1 MAKDYSDKEFKE
13 IYQEVLDYVK
23 TISTK
28 WDPSVSDESDPGVA
42 ILKAFALFIDKIKY
56 QINYRNSQNSVDN
69 VTDKI
74 EGQRLFNQLG
84 YQVKKKRSATG
95 EISVKYIGTDSGTKP
110 LVLNL
115 FTTFSNQTGSQVYTS
130 IRSFT
135 QIPIGETRVIKV
147 QEGTPLRYKYE
158 GVERFNSDNLTN
170 NLRLPIMGIEEVSD
184 NGVIISSYDTN
195 GNVGLVSDWLNIGD
209 NFFNSVETKN
219 LYSVGTDPD
228 GVPYVQFYEES
239 LPGLAN
245 GVGIWII
252 SSAGAAGNI
261 GQNKI
266 NRITSEVQD
275 GGDPTA
281 VSITHPEFTNGSDEE
296 SLESARN
303 HYYETFGVN
312 ESLVSERDYATA
324 LSGILGPDLKIL
336 TSMVLVTGVDG
347 LHNIVKI
354 LSRIDTNKRVIL
366 TKFISEELIPWIFV
380 NALKYTNDYYSSFDS
395 LISEEDEKLIRK
407 ALFEKK
413 VVSNETA
420 LVGKVK
426 EDGTQAYNSTIY
438 DKYLFDIVSPVG
450 TVVVDTDDSID
461 QIKDRIVEI
470 ISNNFNSRN
479 LEAGKMIS
487 ESELAEAI
495 RNELSGAI
503 DASFYYS
510 NHRISKKANSTPEEN
525 QLTTEEKRDIIARSV
540 LAGETP
546 LFKDEIIK
554 IPPGATNIRHF
565 PSKDSSGGGS
575 GTEVDTSKRIIKI
588 TGTPSF
594 TGFTGGVQD
603 RFLRSNEFIQFY
615 SVAQEEGAIYG
626 SGVQYRLL
634 ANQKSLT
641 TQTTITSTTTLNKG
655 SVVAAGSQV
664 YSPTLDPDPIN
675 ASDPEGGVVT
685 ETATADLFTFNK
697 NYMVQNELVI
707 ETRGTDSY
715 LQSGTVLSDGST
727 LNGEKVYGATI
738 QNGVEFDLGL
748 NGASLVLQPETSAAS
763 IITLSSGV
771 IKVSGFPSGLN
782 SSGPND
788 SGIGESPTFL
798 TSGQTISQMIESSTT
813 ISSKFYYGLI
823 LPSKTNITLAADK
836 PYVLEEGE
844 HLIYSDENLLDFVD
858 FGSGTLLSVS
868 GERQLVLDNV
878 ITYEDDINT
887 SLQKIPENR
896 DIKISNT
903 NIYTYS
909 GDNYSL
915 NLPSGFTCS
924 TDWER
929 VPSTVT
935 VKGPDGEKVFDKKF
949 YHREGLIIET
959 GEYNIF
965 TITEGQA
972 LTLEDDQGETE
983 TIEGTGTTGGFTLVS
998 VSSPVYVNSSD
1009 NNLESNSNLQVSF
1022 YEFSQSTSNVT
1033 SNIRYTIDDG
1043 FTIEVEYGANGG
1055 QATFNLN
1062 DFGYLLEVQAEIAP
1076 KSEVEIT
1083 GASTSPDVNGIKIL
1097 NSNKNTTDISGP
1109 GTYQIFIYPNNTTSI
1124 TFKFTKGTIG
1134 DKITIKTFRQ
1144 IAGLN
1149 PDLDYV
1155 SEDGSQNY
1163 QPSTEFVFTNSTDE
1177 GVQLFNRINS
1187 YINSNVDGIVPF
1199 DFFYETE
1206 SPLKNPTE
1214 AYKYYDTEHPL
1225 NRNII
1230 TVINLEDLRNNLK
1243 IVRRY
1248 RNDRS

>member
-23 TISTK
+23 TVSTK

-42 ILKAFALFIDKIKY
+42 ILKAFALFIDKINY
-56 QINYRNSQNSVDN
+56 LLNYRHSQNSVDN

-84 YQVKKKRSATG
+84 YQMKKKRSATG
-95 EISVKYIGTDSGTKP
+95 EISVKYIGTDSGTEP

-135 QIPIGETRVIKV
+135 QIPVGETRVIKV

-158 GVERFNSDNLTN
+158 GVEKFNSDNLTN
-170 NLRLPIMGIEEVSD
+170 NLRLPIMGIEELSD
-184 NGVIISSYDTN
+184 NGVIISSYDTD

-296 SLESARN
+296 SLESARD

-312 ESLVSERDYATA
+312 ESLVSERDYTTA

-347 LHNIVKI
+347 FHNIVKI
-354 LSRIDTNKRVIL
+354 LSRVDTNKRVIL
-366 TKFISEELIPWIFV
+366 TKFISKELIPWIFV

-426 EDGTQAYNSTIY
+426 EGGTRAYNSTIY

-461 QIKDRIVEI
+461 QVKEEIVEI

-510 NHRISKKANSTPEEN
+510 NHRISKKANSTSEEN

-565 PSKDSSGGGS
+565 PSKASSGGGG

-588 TGTPSF
+588 TGTPS
-594 TGFTGGVQD
+594 FTGGVQD

-664 YSPTLDPDPIN
+664 YSPTLDPDSIN

-685 ETATADLFTFNK
+685 ETATTDLFTFNK
-697 NYMVQNELVI
+697 NYTVQNELVI
-707 ETRGTDSY
+707 ETSGTDSY

-738 QNGVEFDLGL
+738 QDGVEFDLGL
-748 NGASLVLQPETSAAS
+748 NRASLVLQPETSAAS
-763 IITLSSGV
+763 IITLNSGV
-771 IKVSGFPSGLN
+771 IKVSGFSAGLN

-798 TSGQTISQMIESSTT
+798 TAGQTITQMVESSTT

-823 LPSKTNITLAADK
+823 LPSKTNITLTADR

-858 FGSGTLLSVS
+858 FGSGTLLSIS
-868 GERQLVLDNV
+868 GEGQLVLDNV

-887 SLQKIPENR
+887 SLQKIPQNR

-909 GDNYSL
+909 GENYSL
-915 NLPSGFTCS
+915 DLPADFILSA
-924 TDWER
+924 DWVK
-929 VPSTVT
+929 VPSTATVT
-935 VKGPDGEKVFDKKF
+935 GPDGEKVFDGKF

-965 TITEGQA
+965 TITQGQV
-972 LTLEDDQGETE
+972 LILEDDQGGTQ
-983 TIEGTGTTGGFTLVS
+983 TIRLPEGTGAVGGFTLVS

-1009 NNLESNSNLQVSF
+1009 NNLESGSNLQVSF

-1033 SNIRYTIDDG
+1033 SNILYTIDSG
-1043 FTIEVEYGANGG
+1043 FTIEVGYVANNGY
-1055 QATFNLN
+1055 ATFNLN
-1062 DFGYLLEVQAEIAP
+1062 DLGYLLEVQAEIDP
-1076 KSEVEIT
+1076 ESIVEVT
-1083 GASTSPDVNGIKIL
+1083 GVSTNPNGIKIL
-1097 NSNKNTTDISGP
+1097 NSNQNNTNISGP

-1124 TFKFTKGTIG
+1124 TFRFTSGKMG
-1134 DKITIKTFRQ
+1134 DKITIQSFRQ

-1149 PDLDYV
+1149 PDLDCV

-1163 QPSTEFVFTNSTDE
+1163 QPSTEFVFTDPTDE
-1177 GVQLFNRINS
+1177 GVQLFNLINS
-1187 YINSNVDGIVPF
+1187 YISSDVDGIIPF

-1225 NRNII
+1225 NRNIL

>member
-1 MAKDYSDKEFKE
+1 MAKDYSDKEFKD

-23 TISTK
+23 TVSTK

-56 QINYRNSQNSVDN
+56 QVNYRNAQNSVDN

-95 EISVKYIGTDSGTKP
+95 EISVKYIGTDSATEP

-135 QIPIGETRVIKV
+135 QIPVGETRVIKV

-158 GVERFNSDNLTN
+158 GVEKFNSDNLTN
-170 NLRLPIMGIEEVSD
+170 NLRLPIMGVEELSD
-184 NGVIISSYDTN
+184 NGVIISSYDTE

-245 GVGIWII
+245 GIGIWII

-296 SLESARN
+296 SLESARD

-312 ESLVSERDYATA
+312 ESLVSERDYTAA

-347 LHNIVKI
+347 FHNIVKI
-354 LSRIDTNKRVIL
+354 LSRVDNNKRVIL
-366 TKFISEELIPWIFV
+366 TKFISDELIPWIFV

-420 LVGKVK
+420 QVGKVK

-450 TVVVDTDDSID
+450 TVVVDTTDSID
-461 QIKDRIVEI
+461 QIKDEIVEI

-479 LEAGKMIS
+479 LEAGKMVS

-510 NHRISKKANSTPEEN
+510 NHRISKKANSSAAED

-554 IPPGATNIRHF
+554 IPPGATGIKHF
-565 PSKDSSGGGS
+565 PSKASSGGGS
-575 GTEVDTSKRIIKI
+575 GTEVDTSKRIVKI

-594 TGFTGGVQD
+594 SGGAQD
-603 RFLRSNEFIQFY
+603 RALLSNEFIQFY
-615 SVAQEEGAIYG
+615 SVAQEEGSIYG

-634 ANQKSLT
+634 ANQRVLN

-655 SVVAAGSQV
+655 SVVAASSQV
-664 YSPTLDPDPIN
+664 YSPTLDPDAIN
-675 ASDPEGGVVT
+675 ASDPDGGVVT

-697 NYMVQNELVI
+697 NYTVQNELVI
-707 ETRGTDSY
+707 ETSGTDSY
-715 LQSGTVLSDGST
+715 LQSGTIISDGST

-738 QNGVEFDLGL
+738 QDGVEFDLGL
-748 NGASLVLQPETSAAS
+748 NKASLVLQPQTSAAS

-798 TSGQTISQMIESSTT
+798 TSGQTITQMVESSTT

-823 LPSKTNITLAADK
+823 LPSKTNITLTADK

-858 FGSGTLLSVS
+858 FGSGTLLSIS
-868 GERQLVLDNV
+868 GEGQLILDNV

-887 SLQKIPENR
+887 SLQKIPQNR

-909 GDNYSL
+909 GVAYRLD
-915 NLPSGFTCS
+915 LPADFTLSADWAKVNS
-924 TDWER
+924 TA
-929 VPSTVT
+929 TVT
-935 VKGPDGEKVFDKKF
+935 GPDGEKVFDGKF

-959 GEYNIF
+959 GEYDIF
-965 TITEGQA
+965 TITQGQV
-972 LTLEDDQGETE
+972 LTLEDDQGGTQ
-983 TIEGTGTTGGFTLVS
+983 TINGTGTIGGFTLVS

-1009 NNLESNSNLQVSF
+1009 NNLESDSNLQVSF
-1022 YEFSQSTSNVT
+1022 YEFSQSTSNVD
-1033 SNIRYTIDDG
+1033 SSINYTIDTG
-1043 FTIEVEYGANGG
+1043 FTIEVKYRANGG
-1055 QATFNLN
+1055 YAAFNLN
-1062 DFGYLLEVQAEIAP
+1062 NFGYLLEVQAEID
-1076 KSEVEIT
+1076 SSSIVEIE
-1083 GASTSPDVNGIKIL
+1083 GAGTSGGGIKIL
-1097 NSNKNTTDISGP
+1097 NSDQDNTKISGP
-1109 GTYQIFIYPNNTTSI
+1109 GTYQIFIYPNNTNRI
-1124 TFKFTKGTIG
+1124 TFKFTIGRTG
-1134 DKITIKTFRQ
+1134 DKITIQSFRQ

-1155 SEDGSQNY
+1155 SDDGSQNY
-1163 QPSTEFVFTNSTDE
+1163 QPSTEFVFTDPTDE

-1187 YINSNVDGIVPF
+1187 YISSDVDGIVPF

-1225 NRNII
+1225 NRNIL
-1230 TVINLEDLRNNLK
+1230 TVINLDDLRNNLK

>member
-95 EISVKYIGTDSGTKP
+95 EISVKYIGTDSGTEP

-135 QIPIGETRVIKV
+135 KIPVGETRVIKV

-170 NLRLPIMGIEEVSD
+170 NLRLPIMGIEELSD
-184 NGVIISSYDTN
+184 NGIIISSYDTD

-245 GVGIWII
+245 GIGIWII

-312 ESLVSERDYATA
+312 ESLVSERDYTTA

-347 LHNIVKI
+347 FHNIVKI
-354 LSRIDTNKRVIL
+354 LSRVDTNKRVIL
-366 TKFISEELIPWIFV
+366 TKFIMEELIPWIFV
-380 NALKYTNDYYSSFDS
+380 NALKYTDDYYSSFDS

-426 EDGTQAYNSTIY
+426 KDGTPAYNSTIY

-461 QIKDRIVEI
+461 QVKDEIVEI

-510 NHRISKKANSTPEEN
+510 NHRISKKANSTSEEN

-554 IPPGATNIRHF
+554 IPPGANDIRHF
-565 PSKDSSGGGS
+565 PSKSSSGG
-575 GTEVDTSKRIIKI
+575 GTEVDTSKRIVKI

-594 TGFTGGVQD
+594 TGGVQG
-603 RFLRSNEFIQFY
+603 RVLLSNEFIQFY

-664 YSPTLDPDPIN
+664 YSRTLNPDSIN
-675 ASDPEGGVVT
+675 DSDPEGGVVT

-697 NYMVQNELVI
+697 NYTVQNELVI
-707 ETRGTDSY
+707 ETSGTDSY

-727 LNGEKVYGATI
+727 LNGEKVYGAII
-738 QNGVEFDLGL
+738 QDGVEFDLGL

-771 IKVSGFPSGLN
+771 IKVSGFSVGLN

-798 TSGQTISQMIESSTT
+798 TSGQTITQMVESSTT

-823 LPSKTNITLAADK
+823 LPSKTNIILTANR

-858 FGSGTLLSVS
+858 FGSGTLLSIS
-868 GERQLVLDNV
+868 GEGQLVLDNV

-887 SLQKIPENR
+887 SLQRIPQNR
-896 DIKISNT
+896 DLKISNT

-909 GDNYSL
+909 GKNYSL
-915 NLPSGFTCS
+915 DLPTDFELS
-924 TDWER
+924 TDWVK
-929 VPSTVT
+929 VPSTAT
-935 VKGPDGEKVFDKKF
+935 VKGPDGEKVFDGKF

-965 TITEGQA
+965 TLTPGQV
-972 LTLEDDQGETE
+972 LTLKDDQGGTQD
-983 TIEGTGTTGGFTLVS
+983 IEPSGEIGAVGGFTLVS

-1009 NNLESNSNLQVSF
+1009 NNLESDSNLQVSF
-1022 YEFSQSTSNVT
+1022 YKFSQLASDVN
-1033 SNIRYTIDDG
+1033 SNISYTVDSG
-1043 FTIEVEYGANGG
+1043 FTIEVGYVVNNGY
-1055 QATFNLN
+1055 ATFGLNNL
-1062 DFGYLLEVQAEIAP
+1062 GYLLEVQADIGPE
-1076 KSEVEIT
+1076 SVVEVT
-1083 GASTSPDVNGIKIL
+1083 GNPNQNGIKIL
-1097 NSNKNTTDISGP
+1097 NSNQNNTKISGP

-1124 TFKFTKGTIG
+1124 TFRFTEGTEK
-1134 DKITIKTFRQ
+1134 DKIIIQSFRQ

-1163 QPSTEFVFTNSTDE
+1163 QPSTEFVFTDSEDE
-1177 GVQLFNRINS
+1177 GVKLFNLINS
-1187 YINSNVDGIVPF
+1187 YINSDVDGIIPF

-1214 AYKYYDTEHPL
+1214 AYKYYDSEHPL
-1225 NRNII
+1225 NRNIL
-1230 TVINLEDLRNNLK
+1230 TVINLDDLRNNLK

>member
-23 TISTK
+23 TVSTK

-95 EISVKYIGTDSGTKP
+95 EISVRYIGTDSGKD

-135 QIPIGETRVIKV
+135 QIPVGETRVIKV

-195 GNVGLVSDWLNIGD
+195 GTVGLVSDWLNIGD

-228 GVPYVQFYEES
+228 GVPYIQFYEES

-245 GVGIWII
+245 GIGIWII

-395 LISEEDEKLIRK
+395 LISEKDEKLIRK

-450 TVVVDTDDSID
+450 TVVVDTTDSID
-461 QIKDRIVEI
+461 QIKDKIVEI

-510 NHRISKKANSTPEEN
+510 NHRISKKANSSAAGD

-554 IPPGATNIRHF
+554 IPPGATNIKHF
-565 PSKDSSGGGS
+565 PSKASSGGG
-575 GTEVDTSKRIIKI
+575 GETEVDTSKRIVKI

-594 TGFTGGVQD
+594 SSFSSGVQD
-603 RFLRSNEFIQFY
+603 RALLSNEFIQFY
-615 SVAQEEGAIYG
+615 SIAQEEGSVYG

-634 ANQKSLT
+634 ANQRVLN
-641 TQTTITSTTTLNKG
+641 TQTTITSTTTLKKG
-655 SVVAAGSQV
+655 SIITSGSQV
-664 YSPTLDPDPIN
+664 YSPTLDPDSIN
-675 ASDPEGGVVT
+675 ASDPEGGVIT

-697 NYMVQNELVI
+697 NYTVQNELVI
-707 ETRGTDSY
+707 ETSGTDSY
-715 LQSGTVLSDGST
+715 LQSSTTISDGST

-738 QNGVEFDLGL
+738 QDGVEFDLGL
-748 NGASLVLQPETSAAS
+748 NKASLVLQPETSTAS

-798 TSGQTISQMIESSTT
+798 TSGQTITKMVESSTT

-823 LPSKTNITLAADK
+823 LPSKTNITLTADK

-844 HLIYSDENLLDFVD
+844 HLLYSDENLLDFVD
-858 FGSGTLLSVS
+858 FGSGTLLSIS
-868 GERQLVLDNV
+868 GEGKLVLNNV

-909 GDNYSL
+909 GKDYSL
-915 NLPSGFTCS
+915 DLPAEFTCS
-924 TDWER
+924 AEWVK
-929 VPSTVT
+929 VPSTATVT
-935 VKGPDGEKVFDKKF
+935 GPDGEKVFDGKF

-965 TITEGQA
+965 TIAKGQA
-972 LTLEDDQGETE
+972 LTLEDDQGETQI
-983 TIEGTGTTGGFTLVS
+983 IEGTGTTGTLVS

-1033 SNIRYTIDDG
+1033 SNILYTIDGG
-1043 FTIEVEYGANGG
+1043 FTIEVGYLANNGY
-1055 QATFNLN
+1055 ATFNLN
-1062 DFGYLLEVQAEIAP
+1062 DFGYLLGVQAEIAP
-1076 KSEVEIT
+1076 NSEVEIT
-1083 GASTSPDVNGIKIL
+1083 GASTSPDLNGIKIL
-1097 NSNKNTTDISGP
+1097 NRDQNTTDIEGP

-1124 TFKFTKGTIG
+1124 TFTFIKGAIG

-1230 TVINLEDLRNNLK
+1230 TVINLDDLRNNLK

>member
-1 MAKDYSDKEFKE
+1 MAKDYSDKEFKD

-23 TISTK
+23 TVSTK

-56 QINYRNSQNSVDN
+56 QINYRNAQNSVDN
-69 VTDKI
+69 VTDKT

-95 EISVKYIGTDSGTKP
+95 EISVKYIGTDSGKEP

-135 QIPIGETRVIKV
+135 QIPVGETRVIKV

-158 GVERFNSDNLTN
+158 GVEKFNSDNLTN
-170 NLRLPIMGIEEVSD
+170 NLRLPIMGIEELSD

-296 SLESARN
+296 SLVSARD

-312 ESLVSERDYATA
+312 ESLVSERDYTTA
-324 LSGILGPDLKIL
+324 LSGIWEPDLKIL
-336 TSMVLVTGVDG
+336 TCMVLVTGVDG
-347 LHNIVKI
+347 FHNIVKI
-354 LSRIDTNKRVIL
+354 LSRVDTNKRVIL
-366 TKFISEELIPWIFV
+366 TKFISEEIIPWIFV

-426 EDGTQAYNSTIY
+426 EDGTPAYNSTIY

-461 QIKDRIVEI
+461 QVKDEIVEI

-510 NHRISKKANSTPEEN
+510 NHRISKKANSTSEEN
-525 QLTTEEKRDIIARSV
+525 QLTTEEKRNIIARSV

-554 IPPGATNIRHF
+554 IPPGASNIRHF
-565 PSKDSSGGGS
+565 PSKASSGGGS
-575 GTEVDTSKRIIKI
+575 GTEVDTSKRIVKI

-594 TGFTGGVQD
+594 TSGAQG
-603 RFLRSNEFIQFY
+603 RALLSNEFIQFY
-615 SVAQEEGAIYG
+615 SVAQEEGVIYG

-641 TQTTITSTTTLNKG
+641 NQTTITSTTTLNKG
-655 SVVAAGSQV
+655 SEVAVGSQV
-664 YSPTLDPDPIN
+664 YSPTLNPDSIN

-685 ETATADLFTFNK
+685 ETTTDLFIFNK
-697 NYMVQNELVI
+697 KYTVQNELVI
-707 ETRGTDSY
+707 ETSGTNSY
-715 LQSGTVLSDGST
+715 LQSETVLSDGST

-738 QNGVEFDLGL
+738 QDGVEFDLGL
-748 NGASLVLQPETSAAS
+748 NGASLVLQPETSTAS
-763 IITLSSGV
+763 IITLNSGV
-771 IKVSGFPSGLN
+771 IKVSGFSAGLN

-798 TSGQTISQMIESSTT
+798 TSGQTITQMVESSTT

-823 LPSKTNITLAADK
+823 LPSKTNITLTANK
-836 PYVLEEGE
+836 SYVLEEGE

-858 FGSGTLLSVS
+858 FGSGTLLSIS
-868 GERQLVLDNV
+868 GEGQLVLDNV

-887 SLQKIPENR
+887 SLQKIPQNR

-909 GDNYSL
+909 GGNYSL
-915 NLPSGFTCS
+915 NLPADFTIS
-924 TDWER
+924 ADWVK
-929 VPSTVT
+929 VPSTAT
-935 VKGPDGEKVFDKKF
+935 VKGPDGEKVFDGKF

-959 GEYNIF
+959 GEYDIF
-965 TITEGQA
+965 TIAEGQV
-972 LTLEDDQGETE
+972 LILKDDQGGIQ
-983 TIEGTGTTGGFTLVS
+983 TIRGTGTIGGFTLVS

-1009 NNLESNSNLQVSF
+1009 NNLESDSNLQVSF

-1033 SNIRYTIDDG
+1033 SSISYTIDSG
-1043 FTIEVEYGANGG
+1043 FTIEVEYKANSGY
-1055 QATFNLN
+1055 ATFNLN

-1076 KSEVEIT
+1076 ESIVEVT
-1083 GASTSPDVNGIKIL
+1083 GVGTNPNGIKIL
-1097 NSNKNTTDISGP
+1097 NSNQNTTNISGP
-1109 GTYQIFIYPNNTTSI
+1109 GTYQIFIYPNNTNSIRFSFTS
-1124 TFKFTKGTIG
+1124 GTIG
-1134 DKITIKTFRQ
+1134 DKITIKSFRQ

-1163 QPSTEFVFTNSTDE
+1163 QPSTEFVFTDSTDE
-1177 GVQLFNRINS
+1177 GVQLFNLINS
-1187 YINSNVDGIVPF
+1187 YISSDVDGIVPF

-1225 NRNII
+1225 NRNIL
-1230 TVINLEDLRNNLK
+1230 TVINLDDLRNNLK

>member
-23 TISTK
+23 TVSTK

-95 EISVKYIGTDSGTKP
+95 EISVRYIGTDSGKD

-135 QIPIGETRVIKV
+135 QIPVGETRVIKV

-195 GNVGLVSDWLNIGD
+195 GTVGLVSDWLNIGD

-228 GVPYVQFYEES
+228 GVPYIQFYEES

-245 GVGIWII
+245 GIGIWII

-324 LSGILGPDLKIL
+324 LSGILGRDLKIL
-336 TSMVLVTGVDG
+336 TPMVLVTGVDG

-395 LISEEDEKLIRK
+395 LISEKDEKLIRK

-450 TVVVDTDDSID
+450 TVVVDTTDSID
-461 QIKDRIVEI
+461 QIKDKIVEI

-510 NHRISKKANSTPEEN
+510 NHRISKKANSSAAGD

-554 IPPGATNIRHF
+554 IPPGATNIKHF
-565 PSKDSSGGGS
+565 PSKASSGGG
-575 GTEVDTSKRIIKI
+575 GETEVDTSKRIVKI

-594 TGFTGGVQD
+594 SSFSSGVQD
-603 RFLRSNEFIQFY
+603 RALLSNEFIQFY
-615 SVAQEEGAIYG
+615 SIAQEEGSVYG

-634 ANQKSLT
+634 ANQRVLN
-641 TQTTITSTTTLNKG
+641 TQTTITSTTTLKKG
-655 SVVAAGSQV
+655 SIITSGSQV
-664 YSPTLDPDPIN
+664 YSPTLDPDSIN
-675 ASDPEGGVVT
+675 ASDPEGGVIT

-697 NYMVQNELVI
+697 NYTVQNELVI
-707 ETRGTDSY
+707 ETSGTDSY
-715 LQSGTVLSDGST
+715 LQSSTTISDGST

-738 QNGVEFDLGL
+738 QDGVEFDLGL
-748 NGASLVLQPETSAAS
+748 NKASLVLQPETSTAS

-798 TSGQTISQMIESSTT
+798 TSGQTITKMVESSTT

-823 LPSKTNITLAADK
+823 LPSKTNITLTADK

-844 HLIYSDENLLDFVD
+844 HLLYSDENLLDFVD
-858 FGSGTLLSVS
+858 FGSGTLLSIS
-868 GERQLVLDNV
+868 GEGKLVLNNV

-909 GDNYSL
+909 GKDYSL
-915 NLPSGFTCS
+915 DLPAEFTCS
-924 TDWER
+924 AEWVK
-929 VPSTVT
+929 VPSTATVT
-935 VKGPDGEKVFDKKF
+935 GPDGEKVFDGKF

-965 TITEGQA
+965 TIAKGQA
-972 LTLEDDQGETE
+972 LTLEDDQGETQI
-983 TIEGTGTTGGFTLVS
+983 IEGTGTTGTLVS

-1033 SNIRYTIDDG
+1033 SNILYTIDGG
-1043 FTIEVEYGANGG
+1043 FTIEVGYLANNGY
-1055 QATFNLN
+1055 ATFNLN
-1062 DFGYLLEVQAEIAP
+1062 DFGYLLGVQAEIAP
-1076 KSEVEIT
+1076 NSEVEIT
-1083 GASTSPDVNGIKIL
+1083 GASTSSDGIKIL
-1097 NSNKNTTDISGP
+1097 NSNQNTTNILGP

-1124 TFKFTKGTIG
+1124 TFKFIKGAIG

-1230 TVINLEDLRNNLK
+1230 TVINLDDLRNNLK

>member
-23 TISTK
+23 TVSTK

-95 EISVKYIGTDSGTKP
+95 EISVKYIGTDSGTGP

-130 IRSFT
+130 VRSLT
-135 QIPIGETRVIKV
+135 QIPVGDTRVIKV

-184 NGVIISSYDTN
+184 NGVIISSYNTDGT
-195 GNVGLVSDWLNIGD
+195 VGIVSDWLNIGD

-219 LYSVGTDPD
+219 LYSVGTDSD

-266 NRITSEVQD
+266 NRITSEIQD

-366 TKFISEELIPWIFV
+366 TKFIGEELIPWIFV

-450 TVVVDTDDSID
+450 TVVVDTTDSID
-461 QIKDRIVEI
+461 QIKDEIVEI

-510 NHRISKKANSTPEEN
+510 NHRISKKANSSAAGD

-554 IPPGATNIRHF
+554 IPPGATNIKHF
-565 PSKDSSGGGS
+565 PSKASSGGGS
-575 GTEVDTSKRIIKI
+575 ETEVDTSKRIVKI

-594 TGFTGGVQD
+594 SSFSGGVQG
-603 RFLRSNEFIQFY
+603 RALLSNEFIQFY

-634 ANQKSLT
+634 ANQRVLN
-641 TQTTITSTTTLNKG
+641 TQTTITSTTTLKKG
-655 SVVAAGSQV
+655 STITSGSQV
-664 YSPTLDPDPIN
+664 YSPTLDPDSIN
-675 ASDPEGGVVT
+675 SSDPEGGVVT

-697 NYMVQNELVI
+697 NYTVQNELVI
-707 ETRGTDSY
+707 ETSGTDSY
-715 LQSGTVLSDGST
+715 LQSSTIISDGSI

-738 QNGVEFDLGL
+738 QDGVEFDLGL
-748 NGASLVLQPETSAAS
+748 NNASLVLQPETSTAS

-782 SSGPND
+782 SSGPNY

-798 TSGQTISQMIESSTT
+798 TSGQTITKMVESSTT

-823 LPSKTNITLAADK
+823 LPSKTNITLTADK

-858 FGSGTLLSVS
+858 FGSGTLLSIS
-868 GERQLVLDNV
+868 GEGKLDLDNV

-887 SLQKIPENR
+887 SLQKIPQNR

-909 GDNYSL
+909 GKDYSL
-915 NLPSGFTCS
+915 DLPAGFIS
-924 TDWER
+924 SAEWVK
-929 VPSTVT
+929 VPSTATVT
-935 VKGPDGEKVFDKKF
+935 GPDGEKVFDGKF

-965 TITEGQA
+965 TIAKGQA
-972 LTLEDDQGETE
+972 LTLEDDQGKTQI
-983 TIEGTGTTGGFTLVS
+983 IEGTGTTGTLVS

-1033 SNIRYTIDDG
+1033 SNILYTIDGG
-1043 FTIEVEYGANGG
+1043 FTIEVGYLANNGY
-1055 QATFNLN
+1055 ATFNLN

-1076 KSEVEIT
+1076 ESEVEIT
-1083 GASTSPDVNGIKIL
+1083 GASTNPEVNGIKIL
-1097 NSNKNTTDISGP
+1097 NSSQNNTIISGP

-1124 TFKFTKGTIG
+1124 TFKFTKGTTG

-1177 GVQLFNRINS
+1177 GVQLFNQINS
-1187 YINSNVDGIVPF
+1187 YINSNVDGIVPL

>member
-23 TISTK
+23 TVSTK

-84 YQVKKKRSATG
+84 YQVKKKRSAIG
-95 EISVKYIGTDSGTKP
+95 EISVKYIGTDSETEP

-147 QEGTPLRYKYE
+147 QEGTPLRYKYG

-170 NLRLPIMGIEEVSD
+170 NLRLPIMGVEELSD
-184 NGVIISSYDTN
+184 NGVIISSYDTD

-303 HYYETFGVN
+303 HYYETLGVN
-312 ESLVSERDYATA
+312 ESLVSERDYTTA

-347 LHNIVKI
+347 FHNIVKI
-354 LSRIDTNKRVIL
+354 LSRVDTNKRVIL
-366 TKFISEELIPWIFV
+366 TKFINEKLIPWIFV

-413 VVSNETA
+413 VVSNEIA
-420 LVGKVK
+420 LVGKV
-426 EDGTQAYNSTIY
+426 GAQAYNSTIY

-461 QIKDRIVEI
+461 QIKDKVVEI

-503 DASFYYS
+503 NASFYYS
-510 NHRISKKANSTPEEN
+510 NHRISKKANSTSGEN
-525 QLTTEEKRDIIARSV
+525 QLTTGEKRDIVARSV

-554 IPPGATNIRHF
+554 IPPGANNISHF
-565 PSKDSSGGGS
+565 PSKPSSGGGS
-575 GTEVDTSKRIIKI
+575 GTEVDTSKRIVKI

-594 TGFTGGVQD
+594 TGGEQGRV
-603 RFLRSNEFIQFY
+603 LLSNEFIQFY
-615 SVAQEEGAIYG
+615 SVAQEEGSVYG

-634 ANQKSLT
+634 ANQRVLD
-641 TQTTITSTTTLNKG
+641 TQTTITSTTTLKKG
-655 SVVAAGSQV
+655 STIASGSQV
-664 YSPTLDPDPIN
+664 YSPTLDPDSIN

-697 NYMVQNELVI
+697 NYTVQNELVM
-707 ETRGTDSY
+707 ETSGTDSY
-715 LQSGTVLSDGST
+715 LQAGTIISDGSI
-727 LNGEKVYGATI
+727 LNGKAIYGATI
-738 QNGVEFDLGL
+738 QDGVEFDLGL
-748 NGASLVLQPETSAAS
+748 NKASLVLQPETSAAS

-788 SGIGESPTFL
+788 SGIGESPAFL
-798 TSGQTISQMIESSTT
+798 TSGQTITQMVESSTT

-823 LPSKTNITLAADK
+823 LPSKTNITLTADK

-858 FGSGTLLSVS
+858 FGSGTLLSIS
-868 GERQLVLDNV
+868 GEGQLVLDNV

-887 SLQKIPENR
+887 SLQKIPQNR

-909 GDNYSL
+909 GENYDL
-915 NLPSGFTCS
+915 DLPADFTLS
-924 TDWER
+924 TDWVK
-929 VPSTVT
+929 VPSTATVT
-935 VKGPDGEKVFDKKF
+935 GPDGEKVFDGKF

-965 TITEGQA
+965 TITKGQA
-972 LTLEDDQGETE
+972 LTLEDDQGVTQ
-983 TIEGTGTTGGFTLVS
+983 TIEPSGGIGAAGGFTLVS

-1022 YEFSQSTSNVT
+1022 YEFSQSISNVT
-1033 SNIRYTIDDG
+1033 SNISYTIDSG
-1043 FTIEVEYGANGG
+1043 FTIEVEYGANNGF
-1055 QATFNLN
+1055 ATFNLN
-1062 DFGYLLEVQAEIAP
+1062 SLGYLLSVKAEIDP
-1076 KSEVEIT
+1076 ESIVEVT
-1083 GASTSPDVNGIKIL
+1083 GVSTSPNGIKIL
-1097 NSNKNTTDISGP
+1097 NSNQDTTNISGP

-1124 TFKFTKGTIG
+1124 TFKFTSGKVG
-1134 DKITIKTFRQ
+1134 DKITIQSFRQ

-1163 QPSTEFVFTNSTDE
+1163 RPSTEFVFTDSTDE
-1177 GVQLFNRINS
+1177 GVQLFNLINS
-1187 YINSNVDGIVPF
+1187 YISSDVDGIVPF

-1230 TVINLEDLRNNLK
+1230 TVINLDDLRNNLK

>member
-23 TISTK
+23 TVSTK

-95 EISVKYIGTDSGTKP
+95 EISVRYIGTDSGKD

-135 QIPIGETRVIKV
+135 QIPVGETRVIKV

-195 GNVGLVSDWLNIGD
+195 GTVGLVSDWLNIGD

-228 GVPYVQFYEES
+228 GVPYIQFYEES

-245 GVGIWII
+245 GIGIWII

-395 LISEEDEKLIRK
+395 LISEKDEKLIRK

-450 TVVVDTDDSID
+450 TVVVDTTDSID
-461 QIKDRIVEI
+461 QIKDKIVEI

-510 NHRISKKANSTPEEN
+510 NHRISKKANSSAAGD

-554 IPPGATNIRHF
+554 IPPGATNIKHF
-565 PSKDSSGGGS
+565 PSKASSGGG
-575 GTEVDTSKRIIKI
+575 GETEVDTSKRIVKI

-594 TGFTGGVQD
+594 SSFSSGVQD
-603 RFLRSNEFIQFY
+603 RALLSNEFIQFY
-615 SVAQEEGAIYG
+615 SIAQEEGSVYG

-634 ANQKSLT
+634 ANQRVLN
-641 TQTTITSTTTLNKG
+641 TQTTITSTTTLKKG
-655 SVVAAGSQV
+655 SIITSGSQV
-664 YSPTLDPDPIN
+664 YSPTLDPDSIN
-675 ASDPEGGVVT
+675 ASDPEGGVIT

-697 NYMVQNELVI
+697 NYTVQNELVI
-707 ETRGTDSY
+707 ETSGTDSY
-715 LQSGTVLSDGST
+715 LQSSTTISDGST

-738 QNGVEFDLGL
+738 QDGVEFDLGL
-748 NGASLVLQPETSAAS
+748 NKASLVLQPETSTAS

-798 TSGQTISQMIESSTT
+798 TSGQTITKMVESSTT

-823 LPSKTNITLAADK
+823 LPSKTNITLTADK

-844 HLIYSDENLLDFVD
+844 HLLYSDENLLDFVD
-858 FGSGTLLSVS
+858 FGSGTLLSIS
-868 GERQLVLDNV
+868 GEGKLVLNNV

-909 GDNYSL
+909 GKDYSL
-915 NLPSGFTCS
+915 DLPAEFTCS
-924 TDWER
+924 AEWVK
-929 VPSTVT
+929 VPSTATVT
-935 VKGPDGEKVFDKKF
+935 GPDGEKVFDGKF

-965 TITEGQA
+965 TIAKGQA
-972 LTLEDDQGETE
+972 LTLEDDQGETQI
-983 TIEGTGTTGGFTLVS
+983 IEGTGTTGTLVS

-1033 SNIRYTIDDG
+1033 SNILYTIDGG
-1043 FTIEVEYGANGG
+1043 FTIEVGYLANNGY
-1055 QATFNLN
+1055 ATFNLN
-1062 DFGYLLEVQAEIAP
+1062 DFGYLLGVQAEIAP
-1076 KSEVEIT
+1076 NSEVEIT
-1083 GASTSPDVNGIKIL
+1083 GASTSSDGIKIL
-1097 NSNKNTTDISGP
+1097 NSNQNTTNILGP

-1124 TFKFTKGTIG
+1124 TFKFIKGAIE

-1163 QPSTEFVFTNSTDE
+1163 RPSTEFVFTNSTDE

-1187 YINSNVDGIVPF
+1187 YISSNVDGIVPF

-1230 TVINLEDLRNNLK
+1230 TVINLDDLRNNLK

>member
-23 TISTK
+23 TVSTK

-95 EISVKYIGTDSGTKP
+95 EISVRYIGTDSGKD

-135 QIPIGETRVIKV
+135 QIPVGETRVIKV

-195 GNVGLVSDWLNIGD
+195 GTVGLVSDWLNIGD

-228 GVPYVQFYEES
+228 GVPYIQFYEES

-245 GVGIWII
+245 GIGIWII

-395 LISEEDEKLIRK
+395 LISEKDEKLIRK

-450 TVVVDTDDSID
+450 TVVVDTTDSID
-461 QIKDRIVEI
+461 QIKDKIVEI

-510 NHRISKKANSTPEEN
+510 NHRISKKANSSAAGD

-554 IPPGATNIRHF
+554 IPPGATNIKHF
-565 PSKDSSGGGS
+565 PSKASSGGG
-575 GTEVDTSKRIIKI
+575 GETEVDTSKRIVKI

-594 TGFTGGVQD
+594 SSFSSGVQD
-603 RFLRSNEFIQFY
+603 RALLSNEFIQFY
-615 SVAQEEGAIYG
+615 SIAQEEGSVYG

-634 ANQKSLT
+634 ANQRVLN
-641 TQTTITSTTTLNKG
+641 TQTTITSTTTLKKG
-655 SVVAAGSQV
+655 SIITSGSQV
-664 YSPTLDPDPIN
+664 YSPTLDPDSIN
-675 ASDPEGGVVT
+675 ASDPEGGVIT

-697 NYMVQNELVI
+697 NYTVQNELVI
-707 ETRGTDSY
+707 ETSGTDSY
-715 LQSGTVLSDGST
+715 LQSSTTISDGST

-738 QNGVEFDLGL
+738 QDGVEFDLGL
-748 NGASLVLQPETSAAS
+748 NKASLVLQPETSTAS

-798 TSGQTISQMIESSTT
+798 TSGQTITKMVESSTT

-823 LPSKTNITLAADK
+823 LPSKTNITLTADK

-844 HLIYSDENLLDFVD
+844 HLLYSDENLLDFVD
-858 FGSGTLLSVS
+858 FGSGTLLSIS
-868 GERQLVLDNV
+868 GEGKLVLNNV

-909 GDNYSL
+909 GKDYSL
-915 NLPSGFTCS
+915 DLPAEFTCS
-924 TDWER
+924 AEWVK
-929 VPSTVT
+929 VPSTATVT
-935 VKGPDGEKVFDKKF
+935 GPDGEKVFDGKF

-965 TITEGQA
+965 TIAKGQA
-972 LTLEDDQGETE
+972 LTLEDDQGETQI
-983 TIEGTGTTGGFTLVS
+983 IEGTGTTGTLVS

-1033 SNIRYTIDDG
+1033 SNILYTIDGG
-1043 FTIEVEYGANGG
+1043 FTIEVGYLANNGY
-1055 QATFNLN
+1055 ATFNLN
-1062 DFGYLLEVQAEIAP
+1062 DFGYLLGVQAEIAP
-1076 KSEVEIT
+1076 NSKVEIT
-1083 GASTSPDVNGIKIL
+1083 GASTSSDGIKIL
-1097 NSNKNTTDISGP
+1097 NSNQNTTNILGP

-1124 TFKFTKGTIG
+1124 TFKFIKGAIE

-1163 QPSTEFVFTNSTDE
+1163 RPSTEFVFTNSTDE

-1187 YINSNVDGIVPF
+1187 YISSNVDGIVPF

-1230 TVINLEDLRNNLK
+1230 TVINLDDLRNNLK

>member
-1 MAKDYSDKEFKE
+1 MAKDYSDKEFKD

-23 TISTK
+23 TVSTK

-42 ILKAFALFIDKIKY
+42 ILKAFALFIDKVKY
-56 QINYRNSQNSVDN
+56 QVNYRNAQNSVDN

-84 YQVKKKRSATG
+84 YQIKKKRSATG
-95 EISVKYIGTDSGTKP
+95 EISVKYIGTDSGTEP

-135 QIPIGETRVIKV
+135 QIPVGETRVIKV

-158 GVERFNSDNLTN
+158 GVEKFNSDNLTN
-170 NLRLPIMGIEEVSD
+170 NLRLPIMGVEELSD
-184 NGVIISSYDTN
+184 NGVIISSYDTA

-296 SLESARN
+296 SLESARD

-312 ESLVSERDYATA
+312 ESLVSERDYTTA

-347 LHNIVKI
+347 FHNIVKI
-354 LSRIDTNKRVIL
+354 LSRVDTNKRVIL

-461 QIKDRIVEI
+461 QIKDEIVEI

-479 LEAGKMIS
+479 LEVGKMVS

-495 RNELSGAI
+495 RNELPGAI

-510 NHRISKKANSTPEEN
+510 NHRISKKANSSAAED

-554 IPPGATNIRHF
+554 IPPGATNIQHF
-565 PSKDSSGGGS
+565 PSKSSSGGGS
-575 GTEVDTSKRIIKI
+575 GTEVDTSKRIVKI

-594 TGFTGGVQD
+594 TGGVQD
-603 RFLRSNEFIQFY
+603 RGLLSNEFIQFY

-655 SVVAAGSQV
+655 SVVARGSQV
-664 YSPTLDPDPIN
+664 YSPTLDPDSIN
-675 ASDPEGGVVT
+675 ASDSEGGVVT
-685 ETATADLFTFNK
+685 ETSTTDIFIFNK
-697 NYMVQNELVI
+697 SYSVQNELVL
-707 ETRGTDSY
+707 ETNGTNSY
-715 LQSGTVLSDGST
+715 LQSGSVLSDGST

-738 QNGVEFDLGL
+738 QDGVEFDLGL

-771 IKVSGFPSGLN
+771 IKVSGFPAGLN

-798 TSGQTISQMIESSTT
+798 TSGQTITQMVESSTT

-823 LPSKTNITLAADK
+823 LPSKTNITLTADK

-858 FGSGTLLSVS
+858 FGSGTLLSIS
-868 GERQLVLDNV
+868 GEGQLVLDNV
-878 ITYEDDINT
+878 ITYEDDINI
-887 SLQKIPENR
+887 SLQKIPQNR

-909 GDNYSL
+909 GGDYRL
-915 NLPSGFTCS
+915 DLPADFTLS
-924 TDWER
+924 ADWVK
-929 VPSTVT
+929 VPSTAT
-935 VKGPDGEKVFDKKF
+935 VKGPDGEKVFDGKF

-965 TITEGQA
+965 TITLGQV
-972 LTLEDDQGETE
+972 LTLEDDQGETQ
-983 TIEGTGTTGGFTLVS
+983 TIAGTGVTGGFTLIS

-1009 NNLESNSNLQVSF
+1009 NNLESDSNLQVSY

-1033 SNIRYTIDDG
+1033 SDILYTVDSG
-1043 FTIEVEYGANGG
+1043 FTIEIEYKADSGY
-1055 QATFNLN
+1055 ATFDLNNL
-1062 DFGYLLEVQAEIAP
+1062 GYLLEVQSEIDP
-1076 KSEVEIT
+1076 ESIVKVT
-1083 GASTSPDVNGIKIL
+1083 GNGTNDNGIKIL
-1097 NSNKNTTDISGP
+1097 NSNQNTTNISGP
-1109 GTYQIFIYPNNTTSI
+1109 GTYQIFIYPNNTTDI
-1124 TFKFTKGTIG
+1124 TFTFTKGKVG
-1134 DKITIKTFRQ
+1134 DKITIQSFGQ

-1149 PDLDYV
+1149 PDLDYI
-1155 SEDGSQNY
+1155 SKDGSQNY
-1163 QPSTEFVFTNSTDE
+1163 QPSTEFVFTDPTDE
-1177 GVQLFNRINS
+1177 GVQLFNLINS
-1187 YINSNVDGIVPF
+1187 YISSDVDGIIPF

-1214 AYKYYDTEHPL
+1214 AYKYYDSEHPL
-1225 NRNII
+1225 NRNIL
-1230 TVINLEDLRNNLK
+1230 TVINLDDLRNNLK

>member
-1 MAKDYSDKEFKE
+1 MAKDYSDKEFKD

-23 TISTK
+23 TVSTK

-42 ILKAFALFIDKIKY
+42 ILKAFALFIDKVKY
-56 QINYRNSQNSVDN
+56 QVNYRNAQNSVDN

-84 YQVKKKRSATG
+84 YQIKKKRSATG
-95 EISVKYIGTDSGTKP
+95 EISVKYIGTDSGTEP

-135 QIPIGETRVIKV
+135 RIPVGETRVIKV

-158 GVERFNSDNLTN
+158 GVEKFNSDNLTN

-184 NGVIISSYDTN
+184 NGVIISSYDAD

-228 GVPYVQFYEES
+228 GVPYIQFYEES

-245 GVGIWII
+245 GIGIWII

-296 SLESARN
+296 SLESARD

-312 ESLVSERDYATA
+312 ESLVSERDYTTA
-324 LSGILGPDLKIL
+324 LSEILGPDLKIL

-347 LHNIVKI
+347 FHNIVKI
-354 LSRIDTNKRVIL
+354 LSRVDNNKRVIL
-366 TKFISEELIPWIFV
+366 TKFIRDELIPWIFI

-461 QIKDRIVEI
+461 QIKDKIVEI

-510 NHRISKKANSTPEEN
+510 NHRISKKANSSAAED

-565 PSKDSSGGGS
+565 PSKASSGGGG
-575 GTEVDTSKRIIKI
+575 GTEVDTSKRIVKI

-594 TGFTGGVQD
+594 TGGVQD
-603 RFLRSNEFIQFY
+603 RVLRSNEFIQFY
-615 SVAQEEGAIYG
+615 SVAQEEGSVYG

-655 SVVAAGSQV
+655 SVVAASSQV
-664 YSPTLDPDPIN
+664 YSPTLDPDSIN
-675 ASDPEGGVVT
+675 ASDPDGGVVT
-685 ETATADLFTFNK
+685 ETTTADLFTFNK
-697 NYMVQNELVI
+697 NYTVQNELVI
-707 ETRGTDSY
+707 ETSGTNSY

-738 QNGVEFDLGL
+738 QDGVEFDLGL
-748 NGASLVLQPETSAAS
+748 NKASLVLQPETSAAS
-763 IITLSSGV
+763 IVTLNSGV
-771 IKVSGFPSGLN
+771 IKVSGFSAGLN

-788 SGIGESPTFL
+788 SGIGENPLFL
-798 TSGQTISQMIESSTT
+798 TSGQTIIQMIESSTT

-823 LPSKTNITLAADK
+823 LPSKTNITLTANK

-858 FGSGTLLSVS
+858 FGSGTLLSIS
-868 GERQLVLDNV
+868 GEGQLILDNV

-887 SLQKIPENR
+887 SLQKIPQNR

-909 GDNYSL
+909 GENYSL
-915 NLPSGFTCS
+915 DLPADFTLS
-924 TDWER
+924 AEWVK
-929 VPSTVT
+929 VPSTATVT
-935 VKGPDGEKVFDKKF
+935 GPDGEKIFDGKF

-965 TITEGQA
+965 TITQGQG
-972 LTLEDDQGETE
+972 LTLEDDQGGIQ
-983 TIEGTGTTGGFTLVS
+983 TIEPPGGTGAVGGFTLVS

-1009 NNLESNSNLQVSF
+1009 NNLESDSNLQVSF
-1022 YEFSQSTSNVT
+1022 YEFSQSFSNVT
-1033 SNIRYTIDDG
+1033 SNISYTTDSG
-1043 FTIEVEYGANGG
+1043 FTIEVEYGANNGY
-1055 QATFNLN
+1055 ATFNLN
-1062 DFGYLLEVQAEIAP
+1062 DLGYLLEVQAEIDP
-1076 KSEVEIT
+1076 ESIVEVT
-1083 GASTSPDVNGIKIL
+1083 GVGSSSNGIKIL
-1097 NSNKNTTDISGP
+1097 NSNQNTANISGP
-1109 GTYQIFIYPNNTTSI
+1109 GTYQIFIYPNSTPTI
-1124 TFKFTKGTIG
+1124 TFRFTTGRMG
-1134 DKITIKTFRQ
+1134 DKITIQSFRQ

-1163 QPSTEFVFTNSTDE
+1163 QPSTEFVFTDPTDE
-1177 GVQLFNRINS
+1177 GVQLFNLINS
-1187 YINSNVDGIVPF
+1187 YISSDVDGMIPF

-1225 NRNII
+1225 NRNIL
-1230 TVINLEDLRNNLK
+1230 TVINLDDLRNNLK

>member
-23 TISTK
+23 TVSTK

-95 EISVKYIGTDSGTKP
+95 EISVRYIGTDSGKD

-135 QIPIGETRVIKV
+135 QIPVGETRVIKV

-195 GNVGLVSDWLNIGD
+195 GTVGLVSDWLNIGD

-228 GVPYVQFYEES
+228 GVPYIQFYEES

-245 GVGIWII
+245 GIGIWII

-450 TVVVDTDDSID
+450 TVVVDTTDSID
-461 QIKDRIVEI
+461 QIKDKIVEI

-510 NHRISKKANSTPEEN
+510 NHRISKKANSSAAGD

-554 IPPGATNIRHF
+554 IPPGATNIKHF
-565 PSKDSSGGGS
+565 PSKASSGGG
-575 GTEVDTSKRIIKI
+575 GETEVDTSKRIVKI

-594 TGFTGGVQD
+594 SSFSSGVQD
-603 RFLRSNEFIQFY
+603 RALLSNEFIQFY
-615 SVAQEEGAIYG
+615 SIAQEEGSVYG

-634 ANQKSLT
+634 ANQRVLN
-641 TQTTITSTTTLNKG
+641 TQTTITSTTTLKKG
-655 SVVAAGSQV
+655 SIITSGSQV
-664 YSPTLDPDPIN
+664 YSPTLDPDSIN
-675 ASDPEGGVVT
+675 ASDPEGGVIT

-697 NYMVQNELVI
+697 NYTVQNELVI
-707 ETRGTDSY
+707 EASGTDSY
-715 LQSGTVLSDGST
+715 LQSSTTISDGST

-738 QNGVEFDLGL
+738 QDGVEFDLGL
-748 NGASLVLQPETSAAS
+748 NKASLVLQPETSTAS

-798 TSGQTISQMIESSTT
+798 TSGQTITKMVESSTT

-823 LPSKTNITLAADK
+823 LPSKTNITLTADK

-844 HLIYSDENLLDFVD
+844 HLLYSDENLLDFVD
-858 FGSGTLLSVS
+858 FGSGTLLSIS
-868 GERQLVLDNV
+868 GEGKLVLNNV

-909 GDNYSL
+909 GKDYSL
-915 NLPSGFTCS
+915 DLPAEFTCS
-924 TDWER
+924 AEWVK
-929 VPSTVT
+929 VPSTATVT
-935 VKGPDGEKVFDKKF
+935 GPDGEKVFDGKF

-965 TITEGQA
+965 TIAKGQA
-972 LTLEDDQGETE
+972 LTLEDDQGETQI
-983 TIEGTGTTGGFTLVS
+983 IEGTGTTGTLVS

-1033 SNIRYTIDDG
+1033 SNILYTIDGG
-1043 FTIEVEYGANGG
+1043 FTIEVGYLANNGY
-1055 QATFNLN
+1055 ATFNLN
-1062 DFGYLLEVQAEIAP
+1062 DFGYLLGVQAEIAP
-1076 KSEVEIT
+1076 NSEVEIT
-1083 GASTSPDVNGIKIL
+1083 GASTSSDGIKIL
-1097 NSNKNTTDISGP
+1097 NSNQNTTNILGP

-1124 TFKFTKGTIG
+1124 TFKFIKGAIE

-1163 QPSTEFVFTNSTDE
+1163 RPSTEFVFTNSTDE

-1187 YINSNVDGIVPF
+1187 YISSNVDGIVPF

-1230 TVINLEDLRNNLK
+1230 TVINLDDLRNNLK